1 MALRHLASRTTIL
14 HGWCVTSDSYAPYAA
29 AAEKYRPKKVRVLF
43 IQESPPYAT
52 DRHFY
57 FMGVKAHD
65 GFWVNLMRFLYAVE
79 FGEDTGAER
88 ARKDHW
94 LTRFQADGYWTIDAM
109 REPIAKNEHDERV
122 EMIAAH
128 AGGRVAEVKA
138 IKPQRIVLVKKSVFD
153 ALNEPL
159 RAAGLP
165 VVNEVAVP
173 YPGRGQE
180 GRFHKT
186 LRGLVDSGKLKLA

>member
-1 MALRHLASRTTIL
+1 M
-14 HGWCVTSDSYAPYAA
+14 GSDPYAPYAEA
-29 AAEKYRPKKVRVLF
+29 AAKYRPKKVRILF
-43 IQESPPYAT
+43 IQESPPYAA

-65 GFWVNLMRFLYAVE
+65 GFWVNLMRFLYAPE
-79 FGEDTGAER
+79 FTDDTSAER

-94 LTRFQADGYWTIDAM
+94 LTRFQKDGYWTIDSTHGS
-109 REPIAKNEHDERV
+109 ISKGEHEERV
-122 EMIAAH
+122 EIIARH
-128 AGGRVAEVKA
+128 APERVAEVKA
-138 IKPQRIVLVKKSVFD
+138 IKPAQIVLVKKSVFD
-153 ALNEPL
+153 ALSEPL

-180 GRFHKT
+180 GRFART
-186 LRGLVDSGKLKLA
+186 LQGLVDSGKLKLS

>member
-1 MALRHLASRTTIL
+1 MA
-14 HGWCVTSDSYAPYAA
+14 SDPYAPYSEAA
-29 AAEKYRPKKVRVLF
+29 GKYRPKKVRILF

-57 FMGVKAHD
+57 FLDVKAHD
-65 GFWVNLMRFLYAVE
+65 GFWLHIMRFLYSSDG
-79 FGEDTGAER
+79 FSEDTAAER

-94 LTRFQADGYWTIDAM
+94 LKRFQKDGYWTIDSM
-109 REPIAKNEHDERV
+109 HESISKGEHEERV
-122 EMIAAH
+122 EIIAKH
-128 AGGRVAEVKA
+128 AAERVAEVKA
-138 IKPQRIVLVKKSVFD
+138 IKPEQIVLVKKSVFE

-180 GRFHKT
+180 GRFART
-186 LRGLVDSGKLKLA
+186 LKGLVDSGKLKL